1 MESVD
6 FHTARALLEWQ
17 IELGADECISDTPVD
32 RYALPDRLSKP
43 KKPEAKPHLTKGP
56 VKMAE
61 RDPVSE
67 AQAAAKAA
75 DSLEALRDA
84 MAAFD
89 LCDLKR
95 GARNMV
101 FSDGIAGAP
110 VMIVGEAPDR
120 EEDRSGKPFVGKAGQ
135 LLDRM
140 FAAIEMGRENVEA
153 PIYIT
158 NALPWR
164 PPQNRDPKPDEIA
177 MMRPFLLR
185 HIALANPKAV
195 VIMGNW
201 ACQALMSK
209 RGIARLRGEWTT
221 LEGVPAL
228 PMFHPTYLLRNP
240 AAKKDAWVDLL
251 SLKERLKHD

>member
-32 RYALPDRLSKP
+32 RYALPDRLTKP
-43 KKPEAKPHLTKGP
+43 KKPDAKPHLTKGP
-56 VKMAE
+56 VKMEA
-61 RDPVSE
+61 RDPLAE
-67 AQAAAKAA
+67 AQKIANGA
-75 DSLEALRDA
+75 DTLEALRVA
-84 MAAFD
+84 MEAFD

-101 FSDGIAGAP
+101 FSGGIAGAP
-110 VMIVGEAPDR
+110 VMIVGETPDR
-120 EEDRSGKPFVGKAGQ
+120 DEDRSGKPFVGAPGH

-140 FAAIEMGRENVEA
+140 FGAIDMGRENAEA

-158 NALPWR
+158 NTLPWR
-164 PPQNRDPKPDEIA
+164 PPHNRDPKPEEIA
-177 MMRPFLLR
+177 MMKPFLLR
-185 HIALANPKAV
+185 HIELADPKVV

-209 RGIARLRGEWTT
+209 RGITRLRGEWTT
-221 LEGVPAL
+221 VAGKPAL
-228 PMFHPTYLLRNP
+228 PMCHPAYLLRNP
-240 AAKKDAWVDLL
+240 AAKREAWADLL
-251 SLKERLKHD
+251 SLKAAIDK

>member
-32 RYALPDRLSKP
+32 RYALPDRLTKP
-43 KKPEAKPHLTKGP
+43 KKPDAKPHLTKGP
-56 VKMAE
+56 VKMEA
-61 RDPVSE
+61 RDPLAE
-67 AQAAAKAA
+67 AQKVANGA
-75 DSLEALRDA
+75 DTLEALRAA
-84 MAAFD
+84 MEAFD

-101 FSDGIAGAP
+101 FSGGIAGAP
-110 VMIVGEAPDR
+110 VMIVGETPDR
-120 EEDRSGKPFVGKAGQ
+120 DEDRSGKPFVGAPGH

-140 FAAIEMGRENVEA
+140 FGAIDMGRENAEA

-158 NALPWR
+158 NTLPWR
-164 PPQNRDPKPDEIA
+164 PPHNRDPKPEEIA
-177 MMRPFLLR
+177 MMKPFLLR
-185 HIALANPKAV
+185 HIELADPKVV

-209 RGIARLRGEWTT
+209 RGITRLRGEWTT
-221 LEGVPAL
+221 VAGKPAL
-228 PMFHPTYLLRNP
+228 PMCHPAYLLRNP
-240 AAKKDAWVDLL
+240 AAKREAWADLL
-251 SLKERLKHD
+251 SLKAAIDK